1 MGVILA
7 SARVSRADDGVLAIA
22 NFFYVFDP
30 ASHEAPKKVRFGT
43 RPKPARETR
52 ALPIIDSQRLAS
64 AAELGAASV
73 SCEVSEWDLVW
84 VSVSA

>member
-7 SARVSRADDGVLAIA
+7 SARVSRAYDGVLAIA

-52 ALPIIDSQRLAS
+52 APNHRLA
-64 AAELGAASV
+64 APGLGGGV
-73 SCEVSEWDLVW
+73 GRGLGVV
-84 VSVSA
+84 